1 MDEYSKIEKEIIE
14 ITKLKKP
21 STGAELVELITE
33 EFNIS
38 RELAIKY
45 VLDLEDKR
53 KILFIEQEGRRP
65 EDIKEFLV
73 SSKVYWYYL
82 VMLVSVFMFFSS
94 FISSPKTM
102 LSLYFTYLVGTFFVL
117 FIPGYCITRILYSG
131 IEVSRLKFIVFSIGI
146 SVSMAS
152 IIGVIM
158 NYTPWGINKIPIVIM
173 EFFIITFLSSYAV
186 YKEFLIARKI
196 SPV

>member
-1 MDEYSKIEKEIIE
+1 LDEYSKIEKEIIE

-94 FISSPKTM
+94 FISSPKTIIS
-102 LSLYFTYLVGTFFVL
+102 LSFTYLVGTFFVL
-117 FIPGYCITRILYSG
+117 FLPGYCITRILYSG
-131 IEVSRLKFIVFSIGI
+131 NDVSRLHFIVYSIGI

-173 EFFIITFLSSYAV
+173 EFFIITFLSSYVV